1 MSNLHNNTVRK
12 VERSRKARVIKFNK
26 AREVRYQRFKSRVTM
41 FSFAFLTISSMIGG
55 SLYFLMG
62 QVKLNILNDKLVK
75 STKELNSYN
84 NDLPL
89 LSREE
94 QGRSSERSVELNDK
108 AEVF

>member
-12 VERSRKARVIKFNK
+12 VERSKKARVIKFNK

-41 FSFAFLTISSMIGG
+41 FSFAFLTISSIVGG